1 MGRAPKKGVDM
12 DVIINGEPEQVA
24 DGLSIS
30 QLLTAKGV
38 EKPDMVAVE
47 LNSNM
52 IRRSEYD
59 TVTVGP
65 NDRIEFLYFM
75 GGGAA

>member
-1 MGRAPKKGVDM
+1 M
-12 DVIINGEPEQVA
+12 DVTINGEPEQVA

-38 EKPDMVAVE
+38 EKLEMVAVE